1 MPAVEEA
8 EEESTEKTPM
18 KKAFV
23 VDSFP
28 KMTTANIDR
37 IPNGLLY

>member
-28 KMTTANIDR
+28 KMTTANISR
-37 IPNGLLY
+37 LKTGTLY